1 MKEYFH
7 EFAARYDFP
16 EESVNEIILNYGK
29 IGDSK
34 KFGAL
39 LDDFYKEP
47 FISPSE
53 FQKGLNEIC
62 EEKGINPYTLY
73 LIFFMCLSPRMKKEY
88 EKAGLSD
95 EIYHETVMDLKY
107 KLIECMNVDKVVG
120 VSPFHWHCVV
130 FRMRVLGMGRLQYE
144 INTYRGDDAFI
155 GGRRVREGD
164 KVIGIHIP
172 SSQKPFDRESRMA
185 SYEMAYNFFKNEF
198 EDNTPIFHC
207 ESWLLHP
214 QNKEILGEKS
224 NISSFIDDFKIVKS
238 YQYSHNSDMWRIFG
252 ADAELPPDKL
262 PRNTSLQRK
271 MADWFLKGHKLGGG
285 EGLFIFDP
293 VNKKLIT
300 D

>member
-7 EFAARYDFP
+7 EFAARYEFP
-16 EESVNEIILNYGK
+16 EESVNEIILNYEK
-29 IGDSK
+29 VADLK
-34 KFGAL
+34 EFGAL
-39 LDDFYKEP
+39 LDDFYKASH
-47 FISPSE
+47 ISSSE
-53 FQKGLNEIC
+53 LQGALNKMS

-88 EKAGLSD
+88 EKAGIPE
-95 EIYHETVMDLKY
+95 EIYFETAADLKY
-107 KLIECMNVDKVVG
+107 KLMECLKVDKVVG

-130 FRMRVLGMGRLQYE
+130 FRMRVLGMGRMQYE
-144 INTYRGDDAFI
+144 INTYHGEDAFI

-172 SSQKPFDRESRMA
+172 SSQKPFDRESRVA

-238 YQYSHNSDMWRIFG
+238 YEYTHNLDMWRIFG

-285 EGLFIFDP
+285 RGLFIFDP
-293 VNKKLIT
+293 VNKTLINE
-300 D
+300 

>member
-1 MKEYFH
+1 MKEYFY
-7 EFAARYDFP
+7 EFAARYEFP
-16 EESVNEIILNYGK
+16 EESVNEIILNYEK
-29 IGDSK
+29 VADLK
-34 KFGAL
+34 EFGAL

-95 EIYHETVMDLKY
+95 EIYYETVMDLKY

-130 FRMRVLGMGRLQYE
+130 FRLRILGLGRMQYE
-144 INTYRGDDAFI
+144 INKYHGEDAFI
-155 GGRRVREGD
+155 GGRRVKNGD
-164 KVIGIHIP
+164 KIISIHIP
-172 SSQKPFDRESRMA
+172 SSKKPFDKESRMA

-238 YQYSHNSDMWRIFG
+238 YEYSHNLDMWRIFG

-271 MADWFLKGHKLGGG
+271 IDDWFLKGHKLGGG

-293 VNKKLIT
+293 LNKTLINE
-300 D
+300 